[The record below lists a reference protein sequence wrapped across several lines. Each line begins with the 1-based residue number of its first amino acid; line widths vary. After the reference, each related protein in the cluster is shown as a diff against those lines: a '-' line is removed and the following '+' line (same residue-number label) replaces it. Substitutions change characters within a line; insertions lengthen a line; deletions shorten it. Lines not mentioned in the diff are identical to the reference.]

1 MSETLLIVAAVATV
15 AGLACGALVGA
26 WVGHRRA
33 ANLVDLARPSR
44 RRAVRGALIGTVFG
58 GFVIPKVAVLIYVL
72 MAVALR

>member
-26 WVGHRRA
+26 WVGHQRP

-44 RRAVRGALIGTVFG
+44 YRAVRGALIGTVFG
-58 GFVIPKVAVLIYVL
+58 GVVIPKVAVLIYVL